1 MLTNY
6 CGEEG
11 PNCVL
16 KGAVVCSNPFN
27 LDVSSKILQGSYI
40 GREVYLRV
48 MGSKFFT
55 YSLKVLD
62 SLLTLTKLL

>member
-27 LDVSSKILQGSYI
+27 LDVSSKILQNSYI

-48 MGSKFFT
+48 MGSE
-55 YSLKVLD
+55 SLAN
-62 SLLTLTKLL
+62 TIPRWNAC